1 MNSTICRWTVIA
13 GVTAG
18 SSGCLLAAAG
28 AGAGGAIYVTDRGVE
43 SVVAQPV
50 DRVFEATKSAFKE
63 LGVTETKSSNEQEGT
78 AEKRSVTGSAND
90 REVTVNLKTESSGTH
105 VEVVAKKSAVT
116 WDKKFARTVLDKVV
130 ALSK

>member
-1 MNSTICRWTVIA
+1 MNSTICRWAVIA

-50 DRVFEATKSAFKE
+50 RRRRSLSDRMLQIFP
-63 LGVTETKSSNEQEGT
+63 L
-78 AEKRSVTGSAND
+78 
-90 REVTVNLKTESSGTH
+90 H
-105 VEVVAKKSAVT
+105 
-116 WDKKFARTVLDKVV
+116 
-130 ALSK
+130 